1 MISKEDLKKIYR
13 AAIDAANPEK
23 AIHDCLRLK
32 KNILELYADA
42 KIFFEALGDLI
53 VTGPTHTNVMDIRI
67 ILVSNDK

>member
-42 KIFFEALGDLI
+42 KIFLRPWEISLSPAPPI
-53 VTGPTHTNVMDIRI
+53 QM
-67 ILVSNDK
+67 

>member
-32 KNILELYADA
+32 KNILEVYADD
-42 KIFFEALGDLI
+42 KIIFLRPWEISLSPAHPYKCNGH
-53 VTGPTHTNVMDIRI
+53 PNH
-67 ILVSNDK
+67 SCQ